1 MPLLTDYDAQ
11 DRIDKE
17 LDFHR
22 SAIQRLSSRRNELS
36 AINQLPVDILSHVFV
51 IYKEM
56 FDPFKESDD
65 KDAGS
70 NMKGGWKNVL
80 CICAHWRTIILDT
93 PRFWTS
99 VALSPVSIFPSLNP
113 PDGHLRDTFNDRE
126 LEVVEEFISENSSR
140 FRRLFMDFECAT
152 YYEIDD
158 LLSMMPHDL
167 KSSLH
172 FLKLRLNPVG
182 SNPYPEMGI
191 VRPFTLNRGLMASL
205 RTLELVNVVFPLD
218 CPHMPHLETLLV
230 TVPHDEPVS
239 FDWVVGLLRHT
250 PNVEFVTLEF
260 VDGVVSAQTPSAQVP
275 LPSLRVLNI
284 RSTHPSS
291 PDLLKVL
298 EMPLES
304 VKITHNNF
312 GSINQYYLSALATFC
327 TTFISAQPDLAAFNL
342 SMDHSNGSITLSPLD
357 GDNAS
362 SAPALTLGLPYTLI
376 PQLLRFDSP
385 DWLDQVLALS
395 VQANPPTYMRLLTEP
410 GWGDILRLF
419 TNLHSLEFADC
430 DLSIVTHHLLPSKND
445 RLDKLSFTGIRV
457 DGCASFEVH
466 DLMTSLFKFFDKRK
480 EDGNGIRKLIIRR
493 SNIPSQYIDAFSKY
507 VEVDWDGVE

>member
-1 MPLLTDYDAQ
+1 
-11 DRIDKE
+11 
-17 LDFHR
+17 
-22 SAIQRLSSRRNELS
+22 
-36 AINQLPVDILSHVFV
+36 
-51 IYKEM
+51 M

-99 VALSPVSIFPSLNP
+99 VALSPGVLFAATDLPNRSKSLPLSVYFSVFEP

-140 FRRLFMDFECAT
+140 FRRLFIDFECAT
-152 YYEIDD
+152 YDEIED
-158 LLSMMPHDL
+158 LLSMMPRDL
-167 KSSLH
+167 TPSLH
-172 FLKLRLNPVG
+172 FLKLRLNPGG

-239 FDWVVGLLRHT
+239 FGWVVGLLRHT

-284 RSTHPSS
+284 RSKHPSS

-312 GSINQYYLSALATFC
+312 GSINQYHLAALATFC
-327 TTFISAQPDLAAFNL
+327 ATFISAQPDTTAFNL
-342 SMDHSNGSITLSPLD
+342 FMDHINGSITLIPLG
-357 GDNAS
+357 GDNVS
-362 SAPALTLGLPYTLI
+362 SALTLGLPYKFI
-376 PQLLRFDSP
+376 PELLRLDSP
-385 DWLDQVLALS
+385 QWFDQVMVLS
-395 VQANPPTYMRLLTEP
+395 VQAIPPKPMRLLTES
-410 GWGDILRLF
+410 GWEDILRLF

-430 DLSIVTHHLLPSKND
+430 DLPIVTHYLLPSKHD
-445 RLDKLSFTGIRV
+445 WLDNLSFTGIRV
-457 DGCASFEVH
+457 DGCTTVEVY
-466 DLMTSLFKFFDKRK
+466 DLMTSLFKFFDKQK

-507 VEVDWDGVE
+507 VEVEWDGSE